1 MKYSRKRDKILEYVK
16 SVKSHPTAETIYTEI
31 RKQNPNISLGTVY
44 RNLDKLVNSKEIIR
58 LKIANAKDRF
68 DGDTL
73 THYHA
78 ICNNCNKVFDIPNLE
93 SLQNVDSEVSSIL
106 NCEVL
111 SHDLIFNTICSDCKL
126 L

>member
-68 DGDTL
+68 DGNTF

>member
-68 DGDTL
+68 DGDTF

>member
-16 SVKSHPTAETIYTEI
+16 SVNSHPTAETIYTEI
-31 RKQNPNISLGTVY
+31 RKKNPNISLGTVY
-44 RNLDKLVNSKEIIR
+44 RNLDKLVNDKEIIR

-68 DGDTL
+68 DGDTII
-73 THYHA
+73 HYHA
-78 ICNNCNKVFDIPNLE
+78 ICNSCHKVFDIPNLQ
-93 SLQNVDSEVSSIL
+93 SLQNVDNEVSSIL
-106 NCEVL
+106 GCEVL

>member
-44 RNLDKLVNSKEIIR
+44 RNLDNLVNSKEIIR

-68 DGDTL
+68 DGNTF